1 MFLITLIFVATIA
14 WNYRLASG
22 AIFKFKWIF
31 ILPSLNAVFYLAES
45 FIEYVIRLF
54 NFVFVAIAGT
64 YMALLAGIIAYIFL
78 LALVSVVFL
87 SRKND

>member
-1 MFLITLIFVATIA
+1 MSIIFVAS
-14 WNYRLASG
+14 NQHQ
-22 AIFKFKWIF
+22 
-31 ILPSLNAVFYLAES
+31 
-45 FIEYVIRLF
+45 RLF